1 LQLNTF
7 YYIKKLMFKEIYN
20 QVCMMKFNKSLLLI
34 SIGLIITSTQAV
46 LAEDAMSKSTFDWT
60 GVYVGG
66 FVGGATGANVTNKAT
81 NSPKLFGV
89 IPQGSS
95 STSANSSTSGT
106 FMGGGTVGYN
116 WQIPKTPYLIG
127 LEGEYGYLGSSGS
140 SQSQSVGPLGLVS
153 LNTQNKTTI
162 GSDYGYGLVGGRLG
176 YALDRSLFYVKSGA
190 VFTQVNS
197 TNSTNTSIAG
207 SPFNTA
213 GSSNSGGTTTG
224 YAIGGGLNSLHL
236 GMETKTLRSRLNTCI
251 LGYQQHPILVR
262 IHLANHFLP
271 ILLCLYIL
279 KTAVTKTQQAAS
291 LPPRLV
297 LIINSNLYVD
307 CHFC

>member
-1 LQLNTF
+1 
-7 YYIKKLMFKEIYN
+7 MFKEIYN

-224 YAIGGGLNSLHL
+224 YAIGGGVEFAPSWYGNQNVTVKVEYLYFGIPTTSNSSQNSSSQPFSADPTVPLYT
-236 GMETKTLRSRLNTCI
+236 ENSS
-251 LGYQQHPILVR
+251 YQNSTGGIS
-262 IHLANHFLP
+262 
-271 ILLCLYIL
+271 
-279 KTAVTKTQQAAS
+279 TAKIGVNYK
-291 LPPRLV
+291 
-297 LIINSNLYVD
+297 
-307 CHFC
+307 F

>member
-1 LQLNTF
+1 
-7 YYIKKLMFKEIYN
+7 MFKEIYN
-20 QVCMMKFNKSLLLI
+20 EVCMMKFNKSLLLI

-89 IPQGSS
+89 IPVGST

-140 SQSQSVGPLGLVS
+140 SQSQSVGPLGIVS

-162 GSDYGYGLVGGRLG
+162 GSDFGYGLVGGRLG

-190 VFTQVNS
+190 VFTQVSS
-197 TNSTNTSIAG
+197 TNSTNTTTPL
-207 SPFNTA
+207 PFNTA

-224 YAIGGGLNSLHL
+224 YAIGGGVEYAPSWYSNKNFTVKVEYLYFGIPTTSNSSQSSTSQNLC
-236 GMETKTLRSRLNTCI
+236 RNTPAYTENSS
-251 LGYQQHPILVR
+251 YQNSTGGIS
-262 IHLANHFLP
+262 
-271 ILLCLYIL
+271 
-279 KTAVTKTQQAAS
+279 TAKIGVNYK
-291 LPPRLV
+291 
-297 LIINSNLYVD
+297 
-307 CHFC
+307 F

>member
-1 LQLNTF
+1 MN
-7 YYIKKLMFKEIYN
+7 FK
-20 QVCMMKFNKSLLLI
+20 VLSLALAVITI
-34 SIGLIITSTQAV
+34 SGVAIADTVTTPASSSTSAT
-46 LAEDAMSKSTFDWT
+46 KSTYDWT

-66 FVGGATGANVTNKAT
+66 FVGGATGANTTNSST
-81 NSPKLFGV
+81 NSPASPVLDLLEGAH
-89 IPQGSS
+89 IALPATSTSTNS
-95 STSANSSTSGT
+95 STSAS
-106 FMGGGTVGYN
+106 FIGGGTVGYN

-197 TNSTNTSIAG
+197 TNSTNTTIPG
-207 SPFNTA
+207 LPFNTA

-224 YAIGGGLNSLHL
+224 YAIGGGVEFAPSWYGNQNVTVKVEYLYFGIPTTSNSSQNSSSQPSLAFPTVPL
-236 GMETKTLRSRLNTCI
+236 YTENSS
-251 LGYQQHPILVR
+251 YQNSTGGIS
-262 IHLANHFLP
+262 
-271 ILLCLYIL
+271 
-279 KTAVTKTQQAAS
+279 TAKIGVNYK
-291 LPPRLV
+291 
-297 LIINSNLYVD
+297 
-307 CHFC
+307 F